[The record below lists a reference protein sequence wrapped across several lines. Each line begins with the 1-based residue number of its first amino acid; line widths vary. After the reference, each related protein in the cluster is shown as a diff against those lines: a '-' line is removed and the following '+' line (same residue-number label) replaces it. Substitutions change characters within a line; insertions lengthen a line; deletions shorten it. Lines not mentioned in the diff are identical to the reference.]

1 VTMTDS
7 ASTLVLQGAV
17 LPARKTLAFSA
28 RKLVPAV
35 LILIAQAY
43 FALILLLPLFAVLIE
58 ALDKGFAFYAR
69 SLLEAEALDAMKL
82 TLLMAVL
89 VVPLNAAFGVAAA
102 WLLGKFR
109 FPGHSILLTLID
121 LPLSVSSVVAGLV
134 FVLMFGAKSALG
146 PWLLAHDIKIIF
158 ALPGI
163 WLSSLFVTLPYVA
176 REVMPLLEAQGNDQ
190 EESAVML
197 GANGWQTFRYISLP
211 QMKWALIHGVIL
223 SNARVM
229 GEFGAVSVVSGHIR
243 GETNTLPLLVEILY
257 NEYQFTA
264 AFAAASVLAVLA
276 LITLVIKRVAVKH
289 SAIVSEH

>member
-1 VTMTDS
+1 MSDS

-17 LPARKTLAFSA
+17 LPVRKTLALSV
-28 RKLVPAV
+28 RKLWPAA
-35 LILIAQAY
+35 LILIALVY
-43 FALILLLPLFAVLIE
+43 FTLILLLPVVTVLIE
-58 ALDKGFAFYAR
+58 ALGKGFAFYAE

-89 VVPLNAAFGVAAA
+89 VVPLNAAFGIAAA

-109 FPGHSILLTLID
+109 FPGRSILLTLID
-121 LPLSVSSVVAGLV
+121 LPLSVSPVVAGLV
-134 FVLMFGAKSALG
+134 FVLMFGAQSALG
-146 PWLLAHDIKIIF
+146 PWLLEHDIKIIF

-176 REVMPLLEAQGNDQ
+176 REVLPLLETQGNEQ

-223 SNARVM
+223 CNARVM

-276 LITLVIKRVAVKH
+276 LLTLVIKRVAVKH

>member
-1 VTMTDS
+1 MSDS
-7 ASTLVLQGAV
+7 ASTLVLPGAV
-17 LPARKTLAFSA
+17 LPARKTWALSL
-28 RKLVPAV
+28 RKLVPGA
-35 LILIAQAY
+35 LIVIALAY
-43 FALILLLPLFAVLIE
+43 FTLILLLPVVTVMTE
-58 ALDKGFAFYAR
+58 ALSKGLAFYAE

-89 VVPLNAAFGVAAA
+89 VVPINAAFGIAAA
-102 WLLGKFR
+102 WLLGKFC
-109 FPGHSILLTLID
+109 FPGRSLLLTLID
-121 LPLSVSSVVAGLV
+121 LPLSVSPVVAGLV
-134 FVLMFGAKSALG
+134 FILMFGAQGALG
-146 PWLLAHDIKIIF
+146 PWLMEHDIRIIF

-176 REVMPLLEAQGNDQ
+176 REVLPLLEAQGNEQ

-197 GANGWQTFRYISLP
+197 GANGWQTFRFISLP

-223 SNARVM
+223 CNARVM

-276 LITLVIKRVAVKH
+276 LVTLVIKRLAVKH
-289 SAIVSEH
+289 SAIVP

>member
-1 VTMTDS
+1 MSNSV
-7 ASTLVLQGAV
+7 STLALPTAV
-17 LPARKTLAFSA
+17 LPLRKTLAVSA
-28 RKLVPAV
+28 RKLVPAA
-35 LILIAQAY
+35 LILVAMIY
-43 FALILLLPLFAVLIE
+43 FTLILLLPLVTVLME
-58 ALDKGFAFYAR
+58 AFGKGLGFYVN
-69 SLLEAEALDAMKL
+69 SLLEAEALEAMQL
-82 TLLMAVL
+82 TLLMAIL
-89 VVPLNAAFGVAAA
+89 VVPVNAAFGIAAA

-109 FPGHSILLTLID
+109 FPGRSFLMTLID
-121 LPLSVSSVVAGLV
+121 LPLSVSPVVAGLV
-134 FVLMFGAKSALG
+134 FVLLFGAQSLLG
-146 PWLLAHDIKIIF
+146 PWLAAHDIKVIF

-176 REVMPLLEAQGNDQ
+176 RELLPLLESQGTDQ

-223 SNARVM
+223 CNARVM

-276 LITLVIKRVAVKH
+276 LITLVIKRLAVRH
-289 SAIVSEH
+289 STIPSES

>member
-1 VTMTDS
+1 MSES

-17 LPARKTLAFSA
+17 LPARKTLALSV
-28 RKLVPAV
+28 RKLVPAALIFIALAYFT
-35 LILIAQAY
+35 LIL
-43 FALILLLPLFAVLIE
+43 FLPLVTVLVE
-58 ALDKGFAFYAR
+58 ALDKGFAFYAE

-89 VVPLNAAFGVAAA
+89 VVPLNAAFGIAAA

-109 FPGHSILLTLID
+109 FPGRSILLTLID
-121 LPLSVSSVVAGLV
+121 LPLSVSPVVAGLV
-134 FVLMFGAKSALG
+134 FVLMFGAQSALG
-146 PWLLAHDIKIIF
+146 PWLLEHDIKIIF

-176 REVMPLLEAQGNDQ
+176 REVLPLLEAQGNEQ

-223 SNARVM
+223 CNARVM

-276 LITLVIKRVAVKH
+276 LITLVIKRVAVKNN
-289 SAIVSEH
+289 AIVSEH

>member
-1 VTMTDS
+1 MSDS
-7 ASTLVLQGAV
+7 ASTLVLQCDV
-17 LPARKTLAFSA
+17 LPARKTLALSV
-28 RKLVPAV
+28 RKIWPAALIFIALAYFTLILFLPLVTV
-35 LILIAQAY
+35 LIK
-43 FALILLLPLFAVLIE
+43 
-58 ALDKGFAFYAR
+58 ALDKGFAFYAE
-69 SLLEAEALDAMKL
+69 SLLEAEVLDAMKL

-89 VVPLNAAFGVAAA
+89 VVPLNAAFGIAAA

-109 FPGHSILLTLID
+109 FPGRSILLTLID
-121 LPLSVSSVVAGLV
+121 LPLSVSPVVAGLV
-134 FVLMFGAKSALG
+134 FVLMFGAQSALG
-146 PWLLAHDIKIIF
+146 PWLLEHDIKIVF

-176 REVMPLLEAQGNDQ
+176 REVLPLLEAQGNEQ

-223 SNARVM
+223 CNARVM

>member
-1 VTMTDS
+1 MSDT
-7 ASTLVLQGAV
+7 ASTLVLPTAV
-17 LPARKTLAFSA
+17 LPVRKTLALSA
-28 RKLVPAV
+28 RKLVPAG
-35 LILIAQAY
+35 LILIALTY
-43 FALILLLPLFAVLIE
+43 FTVILLLPLVTVMME
-58 ALDKGFAFYAR
+58 AFSKGLTFYAE
-69 SLLEAEALDAMKL
+69 SLLEAEALEAMQL
-82 TLLMAVL
+82 TLLLAIL
-89 VVPLNAAFGVAAA
+89 VVPFNAAFGIAAA
-102 WLLGKFR
+102 WCLGKFR
-109 FPGHSILLTLID
+109 FPGRALLMTLID
-121 LPLSVSSVVAGLV
+121 LPLSVSPVVAGLV
-134 FVLMFGAKSALG
+134 FVLLFGAQSVLG
-146 PWLLAHDIKIIF
+146 PWLLEHDIRIIF

-176 REVMPLLEAQGNDQ
+176 REVLPLLEAQGQEQ

-197 GANGWQTFRYISLP
+197 GASGWQTFRYISLP

-223 SNARVM
+223 CNARVM

-289 SAIVSEH
+289 SVTVSEH

>member
-1 VTMTDS
+1 MSDS
-7 ASTLVLQGAV
+7 ASTLVLPGAV
-17 LPARKTLAFSA
+17 LPARKSLTLTA
-28 RKLVPAV
+28 RKLMPAG
-35 LILIAQAY
+35 LILIALVY
-43 FALILLLPLFAVLIE
+43 FTLTLLLPLVSVMIE
-58 ALDKGFAFYAR
+58 ALSKGFAFYAE
-69 SLLEAEALDAMKL
+69 SLLEAETLDAMSL
-82 TLLMAVL
+82 TLLLALL
-89 VVPLNAAFGVAAA
+89 VVPINAAFGLAAA

-109 FPGHSILLTLID
+109 FPGRAFLMTLID
-121 LPLSVSSVVAGLV
+121 LPLSVSPVVAGLV
-134 FVLMFGAKSALG
+134 FVLMFGAQSLLG
-146 PWLLAHDIKIIF
+146 PWLAAHDIKIIF

-176 REVMPLLEAQGNDQ
+176 REVLPLLEAQGNEQ

-223 SNARVM
+223 CNARVM

-264 AFAAASVLAVLA
+264 AFAVASVLAVLA
-276 LITLVIKRVAVKH
+276 LVTLVIKRVAVKH
-289 SAIVSEH
+289 SANLSEH

>member
-1 VTMTDS
+1 MSEST
-7 ASTLVLQGAV
+7 STLALPTAV
-17 LPARKTLAFSA
+17 LPARRTLSLSA
-28 RKLVPAV
+28 HRLVPAG
-35 LILIAQAY
+35 LILIALTY
-43 FALILLLPLFAVLIE
+43 FTVILLLPLVTVMME
-58 ALDKGFAFYAR
+58 AFSKGLAFYTE
-69 SLLEAEALDAMKL
+69 SLLEAEALEAMQL

-89 VVPLNAAFGVAAA
+89 VVPLNAAFGIAAA
-102 WLLGKFR
+102 WCLGKFS
-109 FPGHSILLTLID
+109 FPGRSLLMTLID
-121 LPLSVSSVVAGLV
+121 LPLSVSPVVAGLV
-134 FVLMFGAKSALG
+134 FVLLFGAQSALG
-146 PWLLAHDIKIIF
+146 PWLIDHDIRIIF

-176 REVMPLLEAQGNDQ
+176 REVLPLLEAQGHEQ
-190 EESAVML
+190 EESSVML
-197 GANGWQTFRYISLP
+197 GASGWQTFRYISLP

-223 SNARVM
+223 CNARVM

-276 LITLVIKRVAVKH
+276 LVTLVIKRIAVKR

>member
-1 VTMTDS
+1 MSES
-7 ASTLVLQGAV
+7 ASTFVLPTAV
-17 LPARKTLAFSA
+17 LPARKTLSFSA
-28 RKLVPAV
+28 QKLVPAA
-35 LILIAQAY
+35 LIFIALAY
-43 FALILLLPLFAVLIE
+43 FALILLLPLVTVLIE
-58 ALDKGFAFYAR
+58 ALSKGLAFYAE

-109 FPGHSILLTLID
+109 FPGRSILMTLID
-121 LPLSVSSVVAGLV
+121 LPLSVSPVVAGLV
-134 FVLMFGAKSALG
+134 FVLLFGAQSALG
-146 PWLLAHDIKIIF
+146 PWLAANDIKIIF

-176 REVMPLLEAQGNDQ
+176 REVLPLLEAQGNEQ

-223 SNARVM
+223 CNARVM

-276 LITLVIKRVAVKH
+276 LVTLVIKRVAVKH

>member
-1 VTMTDS
+1 MNDS
-7 ASTLVLQGAV
+7 ASTLVLPGAV
-17 LPARKTLAFSA
+17 LPARKSLALSS
-28 RKLVPAV
+28 RKLIPAG
-35 LILIAQAY
+35 LIFVALAY
-43 FALILLLPLFAVLIE
+43 FTLVLLLPVVTVMME
-58 ALDKGFAFYAR
+58 ALGKGLAFYAEA
-69 SLLEAEALDAMKL
+69 LLEAEALDAMKL
-82 TLLMAVL
+82 TLLLAVS
-89 VVPLNAAFGVAAA
+89 VVPINAVFGIAAA

-109 FPGHSILLTLID
+109 FPGRSILLTLID
-121 LPLSVSSVVAGLV
+121 LPLSVSPVVAGLV
-134 FVLMFGAKSALG
+134 FVLMFGAQGALG
-146 PWLLAHDIKIIF
+146 PWLMEHDIKIIF

-163 WLSSLFVTLPYVA
+163 WLSSLFVTLPYVV
-176 REVMPLLEAQGNDQ
+176 REVLPLLEAQGNEQ

-197 GANGWQTFRYISLP
+197 GANGWQTFRFISLP

-223 SNARVM
+223 CNARVM

-276 LITLVIKRVAVKH
+276 LVTLVIKRVAVKH